1 MAKGADGGPDS
12 DAEALIGRTEALL
25 KKHRPRQDPNFAGS
39 PAPSLD
45 IPVLTEVV
53 DAQPPPAAPAP
64 APDLD
69 ALTQHLH
76 QEVLRG
82 LQPQIDSLIDARLTQ
97 TLGALLEQ
105 VRHGM
110 EAELK
115 LSLRAMVRDAVAAA
129 ADRELLR
136 MTAPPVPTVS
146 VPAPQSV
153 AQAAAKVAAPP
164 PARSALPAKPAAAPA
179 AAPKPATAPA
189 TSARPATAPAAAA
202 KPATAPAA
210 SPAPAAAPAAA
221 APKPAAAPKAP
232 PKR

>member
-1 MAKGADGGPDS
+1 MAKSADGTPDS

-25 KKHRPRQDPNFAGS
+25 KKHRPRANPNFAGS

-64 APDLD
+64 PPDLD

-136 MTAPPVPTVS
+136 MTAPPAPVIAVPPPQPVS
-146 VPAPQSV
+146 
-153 AQAAAKVAAPP
+153 QAAAKVAAPP
-164 PARSALPAKPAAAPA
+164 ARPAPPAAPKPAAASA

-189 TSARPATAPAAAA
+189 
-202 KPATAPAA
+202 AA
-210 SPAPAAAPAAA
+210 SKPTPAAAPAPA
-221 APKPAAAPKAP
+221 APKSAAAPKAP